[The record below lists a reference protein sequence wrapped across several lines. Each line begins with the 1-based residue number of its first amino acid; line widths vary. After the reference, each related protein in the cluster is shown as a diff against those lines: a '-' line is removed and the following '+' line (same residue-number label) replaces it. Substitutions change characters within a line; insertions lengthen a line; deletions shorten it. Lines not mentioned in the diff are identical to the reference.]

1 MQVFGVSNIYEACVN
16 MLGLQGCF
24 DDERDGLLAKTPV
37 QGVTEGISDLDCQSK
52 QPTGEKKERRKRER
66 ERELSSLGG
75 HLTQHSDIHGQ
86 AVAFR
91 ICWCT
96 TDDQQRKKP
105 KLNYFIESSR

>member
-1 MQVFGVSNIYEACVN
+1 

-24 DDERDGLLAKTPV
+24 NDERDGLLAKTPG
-37 QGVTEGISDLDCQSK
+37 QGVTERIVYSDCQSK
-52 QPTGEKKERRKRER
+52 QPTGEKKEEGRER

-91 ICWCT
+91 ICWRT
-96 TDDQQRKKP
+96 TDD
-105 KLNYFIESSR
+105 